1 MSAAAN
7 RMAAKVAESASK
19 AVGAAGNAA
28 KAGNNVGGGG
38 TKGKETLL
46 QKGAKRD
53 PELYVWRHF
62 SYGQDG
68 TSLTDLLLDFTYHHD
83 RRFCTC
89 WLSLRYAR
97 HKSYPGNDTETLS

>member
-1 MSAAAN
+1 
-7 RMAAKVAESASK
+7 MAAKVAESASR
-19 AVGAAGNAA
+19 AAGAAGNAA

-53 PELYVWRHF
+53 PELYVWRHL
-62 SYGQDG
+62 SKGQDG
-68 TSLTDLLLDFTYHHD
+68 SSLTDVLLDSTHHHD

-89 WLSLRYAR
+89 RLSLRYAR
-97 HKSYPGNDTETLS
+97 YKAYPGNDTVTLG